1 MYHQI
6 GIYAIVF
13 MVTLNTIA
21 VVYGIGK
28 KREPISNGD
37 AVAVMILNAVII
49 TILLS

>member
-21 VVYGIGK
+21 VVYCHRK
-28 KREPISNGD
+28 E
-37 AVAVMILNAVII
+37 A
-49 TILLS
+49 